1 MFHRTRHRV
10 LALVACVAVVL
21 SSLIGLTVA
30 AQASPGKTAP
40 SAKQSSLSTAPA
52 DATYVV
58 DDAKQGAGLD
68 EFDYVGSGWGHA
80 TGEGAPANPY
90 DGTNSWT
97 DETGDKVSF
106 TFVGTQITLYTI
118 TDSSNGIGALSLD
131 GGTPTMLDFY
141 GATRTGDVVLWT
153 SPTLPEGQHTLT
165 LTDTGAK
172 DAASTGTNIIVDR
185 VSYIGQP
192 PPPVHTAITV
202 DPTSAGRIYDGIGAI
217 SGGGG
222 NSRLLIDYPAKQRNQ
237 ILDYLF
243 KPGYGASLQILKLEI
258 GGGAN
263 STDGSE
269 PSIEDTRGNVDCN
282 VGYEFWLAEQAK
294 KLNPNIKLYGLA
306 WTAPGWIGNGNFW
319 SQDMI
324 NYLMTWLGCAKSDG
338 LTINYLGGWNERG
351 YNAGWYEDLHAAIAA
366 RGLPTQIVADDSGW
380 DEADAMATDPAFAKS
395 VDILGAHY
403 SCEGGDGGDADSC
416 STTQNALATGKPL
429 WDSEQG
435 SQDDNSGAP
444 ALIRA
449 ITRGYIDAK
458 MTALLN
464 WPLIASMTSNLPY
477 PTDGMMVADQPW
489 SGNYSVGE
497 NAWVTAQVTQFA
509 QPGWQF
515 LDSGS
520 GYLGGDRT
528 NGSYISL
535 TSPAKTDYST
545 VVETTTATA
554 ASTATFTV
562 PAALSGKTVHVWA
575 TNLGSANNAE
585 QFVHLGDLTPSST
598 GTFSY
603 TLQPDYVYTF
613 STVNGG
619 GKGTGVSPLP
629 HALALPYSDNYN
641 SYQPGQEARYAEDM
655 QGTFEVQPCAAG
667 RRGECLQQML
677 PIKPIEWQQDS
688 DAFTL
693 IGDPSWTNYTV
704 KTDVELAKPGTV
716 ELIGRAGTQN
726 RPQSDQQGYYFQIS
740 DTGAWTLLKSDDN
753 GNRTVLATASVAP
766 LGVGTWHSLAL
777 SFAGSAITASVDG
790 KPVVTVTDS
799 SYTSGQVGLGLT
811 GYATDQFDNLS
822 VTPTP
827 PAVPTAT
834 VTVTPSA
841 KTVQMGKDIKV
852 TATFSVPKGASTA
865 QGINLSLNTPAGFTL
880 DPDGQGQNQLDGL
893 ALAQVPAQPQ
903 VYGAVKPGQQ
913 VSATWLLAAPVSG
926 ASTATITATATFA
939 QHEVAH
945 VLTGAG
951 PVQVINPPAPT
962 GTVDVS
968 SLPFLSSTNGLSNG
982 WGPVERNES
991 VGGSN
996 ENDGEPITIDG
1007 TVYPNGLGTNS
1018 ISDVKVY
1025 LGGNCTSFT
1034 STVGVDAEV
1043 GNSGSVTF
1051 SVLGDGQTLA
1061 STNVINGGAPAQ
1073 TVTANVAGVQILDL
1087 VVGDGAPPGNG
1098 NDHGD
1103 WAMPTLTCSN

>member
-1 MFHRTRHRV
+1 MFRGTRQRIFS
-10 LALVACVAVVL
+10 LVAFLAAVV
-21 SSLIGLTVA
+21 SLIGLTA
-30 AQASPGKTAP
+30 TSQASSRTAAPVVKQASLTKTA
-40 SAKQSSLSTAPA
+40 A

-58 DDAKQGAGLD
+58 DDAQQGTGLD

-80 TGEGAPANPY
+80 SGEGAPANPY

-106 TFVGTQITLYTI
+106 TFVGTGITLYTV
-118 TDSSNGIGALSLD
+118 TDPSNGIGALSLD

-141 GATRTGDVVLWT
+141 GATRTGNVALWT
-153 SPTLPEGQHTLT
+153 SPTLPEGQHTIT
-165 LTDTGAK
+165 VTEAGTK
-172 DAASTGTNIIVDR
+172 DAAATGDNIIIDR

-202 DPTSAGRIYDGIGAI
+202 DPTSAGRIFDGIGAI

-222 NSRLLIDYPAKQRNQ
+222 NSRLLIDYPAKERNQ

-269 PSIEDTRGNVDCN
+269 PSIEDTRGKVDCN

-306 WTAPGWIGNGNFW
+306 WTAPGWIGHGNFW

-324 NYLMTWLGCAKSDG
+324 NYLMTWIGCAKSHG

-351 YNAGWYEDLHAAIAA
+351 YVASWYEDLHAAIEA
-366 RGLPTQIVADDSGW
+366 RHLPTQIVADDSGW

-395 VDILGAHY
+395 VSILGAHY
-403 SCEGGDGGDADSC
+403 SCQGGDGGNADSC
-416 STTQNALATGKPL
+416 STTQNALNTGKPL

-435 SQDDNSGAP
+435 SQDDDSGAP

-449 ITRGYIDAK
+449 ITRGYIDAD

-489 SGNYSVGE
+489 SGSYSVGE

-515 LDSGS
+515 LNSGS
-520 GYLGGDRT
+520 GYLGGNRA

-535 TSPAKTDYST
+535 ASPSKTDYST

-554 ASTATFTV
+554 AQTSTFTV
-562 PAALSGKTVHVWA
+562 PASLAGKTVHVWA
-575 TNLGSANNAE
+575 TNLGSTNSADY
-585 QFVHLGDLTPSST
+585 FVHLGDITPGSS
-598 GTFSY
+598 GTFNY

-613 STVNGG
+613 STVNGAG
-619 GKGTGVSPLP
+619 HGQAVGPAA
-629 HALALPYSDNYN
+629 HALALPYSDSYN
-641 SYQPGQEARYAEDM
+641 EYTAGQEARDTEDM
-655 QGTFEVQPCAAG
+655 QGTYEAQPCAAG
-667 RRGECLQQML
+667 RGGMCLQQML

-688 DAFTL
+688 DAYTL
-693 IGDPSWTNYTV
+693 IGDPSWTNYSAKV
-704 KTDVELAKPGTV
+704 DVELAKAGTV

-740 DTGAWTLLKSDDN
+740 NTGSWTLLRSDDQ
-753 GNRTVLATASVAP
+753 GNRTVLANASVPA
-766 LGVGTWHSLAL
+766 LGLHKWHQLGL
-777 SFAGSAITASVDG
+777 SFAGSTITASVDG
-790 KPVVTVTDS
+790 KAVVVISDS
-799 SYTSGQVGLGLT
+799 SYTAGQVGLGVV
-811 GYATDQFDNLS
+811 GYAVDQFDNLS
-822 VTPTP
+822 VTPTQ
-827 PAVPTAT
+827 PAAGTAT
-834 VTVTPSA
+834 VTVKPSA
-841 KTVQMGKDIKV
+841 KTVQMGTDVKV
-852 TATFSVPKGASTA
+852 TATFSVPADASTA
-865 QGINLSLNTPAGFTL
+865 QGINLTLNTPAGFYL
-880 DPDGQGQNQLDGL
+880 DPNGQGQNQLDGL
-893 ALAQVPAQPQ
+893 ALAQVSALPQ
-903 VYGAVKPGQQ
+903 VYGAVKPGQR
-913 VSATWLLAAPVSG
+913 VSATWLLTAPVSG

-951 PVQVINPPAPT
+951 ALQVIDPPAPT

-968 SLPFLSSTNGLSNG
+968 SLPFLSSTNGLPNG

-996 ENDGEPITIDG
+996 ANDGVPITIDG
-1007 TVYPNGLGTNS
+1007 TVYPKGLGTNS
-1018 ISDVKVY
+1018 VSDVKVY

-1051 SVLGDGQTLA
+1051 SVLGDGQSLA
-1061 STNVINGGAPAQ
+1061 STKVISGGSPAQ
-1073 TVTANVAGVQILDL
+1073 TITTNVTGVHILDL

-1103 WAMPTLTCSN
+1103 WAMPTLTCAS